1 MRLRRMVF
9 GRPRR
14 GRRSRSGSGGPL
26 NWVILPLV
34 LLFVLASYVG
44 WPVAIGVAVVVAAL
58 VVWVLIRKYTLSTPK
73 AKDLYLELQNVR
85 AMSGPQFKVF
95 VKRLLTALG
104 YSARVLGGSGDQG
117 VDVIASMNGSKVA
130 IQCKNYNKPVGNKP
144 VQEVYAGSKH
154 HRCDQAWVVAPAGYT
169 KGAHEL
175 AQSVGVSLLDAR
187 AIRAWIRQVDQNERN
202 QASSEPRVVDLDEI
216 DRRERETVQ

>member
-1 MRLRRMVF
+1 
-9 GRPRR
+9 
-14 GRRSRSGSGGPL
+14 L

-95 VKRLLTALG
+95 VKRVLTALG